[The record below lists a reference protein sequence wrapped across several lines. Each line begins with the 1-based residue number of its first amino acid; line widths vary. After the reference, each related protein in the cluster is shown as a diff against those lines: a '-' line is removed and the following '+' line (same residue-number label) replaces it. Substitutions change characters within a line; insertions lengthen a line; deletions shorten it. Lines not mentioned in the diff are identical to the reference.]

1 MTIAFWIIASITAL
15 AFLGAG
21 IMKLVRPIPALQA
34 AGMGWVEDFSPAV
47 VKLIA
52 LAEAIGAIGLI
63 LPPLTGVAVILSPIA
78 ATCLTI
84 IMAGAVV
91 IHLRRKESPAAATV
105 LTVLPLA
112 TTILGFIVFASSE

>member
-1 MTIAFWIIASITAL
+1 MTVAFWIVAGITAL

-21 IMKLVRPIPALQA
+21 GMKLVRPTPALA
-34 AGMGWVEDFSPAV
+34 AGGMGWVDDFSVPA

-52 LAEAIGAIGLI
+52 LAEVVGAVGLI
-63 LPPLTGVAVILSPIA
+63 VPPLTGIAAILSPIA
-78 ATCLTI
+78 GICLAI

-91 IHLRRKESPAAATV
+91 VHLRRKEPAAPAIV

-112 TTILGFIVFASSE
+112 AAVLGFIVLL